1 MQQVTRDEEI
11 NNPTMCQ
18 VSVVSLVHSIARI
31 FSAYRLSY
39 LAPYAMRM
47 GFIVRLCL
55 AIKNDR
61 T

>member
-11 NNPTMCQ
+11 NNPPICQ
-18 VSVVSLVHSIARI
+18 VSVISLVHSIARI
-31 FSAYRLSY
+31 FAVHGLSY

-47 GFIVRLCL
+47 GFIVRLYQ

>member
-11 NNPTMCQ
+11 NNPTICQ

-31 FSAYRLSY
+31 FSVHRLSY

-47 GFIVRLCL
+47 GFIVRLYQ